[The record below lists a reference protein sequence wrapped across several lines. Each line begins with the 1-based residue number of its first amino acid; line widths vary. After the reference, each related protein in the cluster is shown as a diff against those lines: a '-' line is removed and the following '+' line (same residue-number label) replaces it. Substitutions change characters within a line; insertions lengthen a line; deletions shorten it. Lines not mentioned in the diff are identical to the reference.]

1 MCRREC
7 LAAPRL
13 GWQPLAAGEPEWV
26 CCQSVRRSDSGVR
39 DAAPDDQRTNARD
52 CFFVRQSEARMNQ
65 AFIAKMSIAAV
76 AALMVA
82 GCATKSAPDFGGRW
96 KPVNRFAAATTEIP
110 LYSSYV
116 YQASPMD
123 GTLKAMLE
131 RWAKDSGRTLDY
143 RLSSD
148 FTLYGAVSNIDT
160 TNAQQAVID
169 LTAAY
174 AAQGISVSIVGNQ
187 IVVQSAGSTPT
198 ASAQGADSNSGT

>member
-1 MCRREC
+1 
-7 LAAPRL
+7 
-13 GWQPLAAGEPEWV
+13 
-26 CCQSVRRSDSGVR
+26 
-39 DAAPDDQRTNARD
+39 
-52 CFFVRQSEARMNQ
+52 MNQ

-96 KPVNRFAAATTEIP
+96 KPVNRFAATTTEIP

-198 ASAQGADSNSGT
+198 ASTQGADSNSGT

>member
-1 MCRREC
+1 MCCRLRRW
-7 LAAPRL
+7 PRDL
-13 GWQPLAAGEPEWV
+13 VGSLWAAGEPEWV
-26 CCQSVRRSDSGVR
+26 RCTQRVPLDSGVR
-39 DAAPDDQRTNARD
+39 DAAPDDQGTNARD

-96 KPVNRFAAATTEIP
+96 KPVNRFAATTTEIP